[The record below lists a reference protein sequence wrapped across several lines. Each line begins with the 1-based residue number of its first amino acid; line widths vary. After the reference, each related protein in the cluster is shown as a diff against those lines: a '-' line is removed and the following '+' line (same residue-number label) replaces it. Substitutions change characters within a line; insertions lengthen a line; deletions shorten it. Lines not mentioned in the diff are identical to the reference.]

1 VISRSDADEG
11 RTLAVSEPILVVA
24 VVAASVVAGL
34 STLFGP

>member
-1 VISRSDADEG
+1 VLTPALFGI
-11 RTLAVSEPILVVA
+11 